1 MASAAAFFM
10 DADEACHAGIQW
22 YRTVGSASRVNQ
34 TTKMVKVELMDS
46 FDYVPAGSIRNG
58 AFLMPLA
65 TEPTIGHPKQ
75 FWVIQS
81 HREANEGF

>member
-1 MASAAAFFM
+1 
-10 DADEACHAGIQW
+10 
-22 YRTVGSASRVNQ
+22 
-34 TTKMVKVELMDS
+34 MVKVELMES

-75 FWVIQS
+75 FWVIQT
-81 HREANEGF
+81 HREATEGL